1 MKGTRETNLGLKAH
15 CHLVIWALF
24 ADRCYKKTSSVVF
37 MNCFLNTS
45 VHMVAG
51 NWL

>member
-37 MNCFLNTS
+37 ILPMPTDLKGMPFLL
-45 VHMVAG
+45 G
-51 NWL
+51 R